1 MANKHIKNMF
11 NFPWPLVKNHNEL
24 KLLTYFHDYFRYVL
38 KMESSKYR
46 QSAEKQELWQLLWKQ
61 SSILPI
67 LKVQLPYG

>member
-46 QSAEKQELWQLLWKQ
+46 QSAEKQEL
-61 SSILPI
+61 
-67 LKVQLPYG
+67 